1 MYYWVLNKQRNV
13 ISQSTVQHVTNEDI
27 LNPILRETLELA
39 DKNIKEKLADEKHEL
54 ELCPEKSSFTK
65 ILSWM
70 RKKNDNSTLKFLKL
84 KITQK
89 KDLTVLLVQTVH

>member
-39 DKNIKEKLADEKHEL
+39 DKNIKEKLADEKYEL
-54 ELCPEKSSFTK
+54 E
-65 ILSWM
+65 
-70 RKKNDNSTLKFLKL
+70 
-84 KITQK
+84 
-89 KDLTVLLVQTVH
+89 